1 MPTYDHRC
9 TKCNYIAEEFYSL
22 SKFDENETLACP
34 ECGEHSYSRTIEKW
48 YGGFDCVGDGFYI
61 NSEHGPKG
69 RWRKDPNLH
78 AEVILGNK
86 TPY

>member
-9 TKCNYIAEEFYSL
+9 GSCNHFAEEFYPL
-22 SKFDENETLACP
+22 AKFDENATMECP
-34 ECGEHSYSRTIEKW
+34 ECKEKAFSRVMEQW
-48 YGGFDCVGDGFYI
+48 HGGFDIIGSCYA

-69 RWRKDPNLH
+69 RWKKDENLH

-86 TPY
+86 DPY